1 VSDTDTDTD
10 KKPRD
15 DFNPDDFRMTVGEHL
30 EDLRRRLIYALI
42 GFVLVACVCLYFG
55 RSHIFWFFVAPLA
68 NTLQSFGLPPTLST
82 DQIPDIFT
90 SFLQISMITAA
101 AFSSPW
107 MLWQFWQFVAAG
119 LYPHERKYI
128 TRYIPLSIALLIGGM
143 AFVYYFVLPWTL
155 EFFIAFSIGVPLKLA
170 DSPPPSARTVAPTSQ
185 PTYIQI
191 VNGRPAP
198 PIRDGQIWYD
208 QNTSRIEVFI
218 GGETRV
224 IRFSADN
231 LIATDYKL
239 PDYISLVVG
248 MLITFGLS
256 FQLPLV
262 VLALVRVG
270 IVEHETLK
278 RSRQYVY
285 FGIAIL
291 ACVITPGD
299 YITGTVLLIGPLI
312 ALYELGVWLAREPKQ
327 PTTTPAAS

>member
-1 VSDTDTDTD
+1 VSEEAT
-10 KKPRD
+10 KAKNE
-15 DFNPDDFRMTVGEHL
+15 FNPDEYRMTVGEHL
-30 EDLRRRLIYALI
+30 EDLRRRLVYALI

-68 NTLQSFGLPPTLST
+68 ETLQEFGLPPQLST

-90 SFLQISMITAA
+90 SFLQISLITAA
-101 AFSSPW
+101 AFASPW
-107 MLWQFWQFVAAG
+107 ILWQFWLFVAAG

-155 EFFIAFSIGVPLKLA
+155 EFFIAFSIGV
-170 DSPPPSARTVAPTSQ
+170 RTVTPTTQ

-191 VNGRPAP
+191 VDGKPTP
-198 PIRDGQIWYD
+198 PIRDGQMWYD
-208 QNTSRIEVFI
+208 QQTSRIEVFI

-239 PDYISLVVG
+239 PDYINLVVG

-270 IVEHETLK
+270 IVERETLK
-278 RSRQYVY
+278 KSRQYVY
-285 FGIAIL
+285 FAIAIL

-312 ALYELGVWLAREPKQ
+312 ALYELGVWLAREPKVR
-327 PTTTPAAS
+327 PAT